1 MLKSDSCSCCPF
13 FFAIPVFSKQ
23 NSKKESS
30 EMTKIATNLMKAGK
44 FEKSLIKSRIALKFA
59 IAIKDDNGIATC
71 YNTIAATFDE
81 VNPTKPSSTIKR
93 TGMQTEPL
101 TTN

>member
-1 MLKSDSCSCCPF
+1 
-13 FFAIPVFSKQ
+13 
-23 NSKKESS
+23 
-30 EMTKIATNLMKAGK
+30 
-44 FEKSLIKSRIALKFA
+44 LIKSRIALKFA

-81 VNPTKPSSTIKR
+81 LSEPDKISSTIKR

-101 TTN
+101 TTKNWLYNNLGNIYCFDKRI

>member
-1 MLKSDSCSCCPF
+1 M
-13 FFAIPVFSKQ
+13 IR
-23 NSKKESS
+23 
-30 EMTKIATNLMKAGK
+30 IATNMKMGK

-81 VNPTKPSSTIKR
+81 LSEPDAFFYYQKDWY
-93 TGMQTEPL
+93 MQTEPL

>member
-23 NSKKESS
+23 NSFQKEVS
-30 EMTKIATNLMKAGK
+30 EMTRVATNLMKAGK

-59 IAIKDDNGIATC
+59 IAIKDDNGIATTC

-81 VNPTKPSSTIKR
+81 LSEPDKAFFYYQKDWYIK
-93 TGMQTEPL
+93 Q
-101 TTN
+101 NH

>member
-1 MLKSDSCSCCPF
+1 M
-13 FFAIPVFSKQ
+13 V
-23 NSKKESS
+23 
-30 EMTKIATNLMKAGK
+30 ATNLMKAGK

-81 VNPTKPSSTIKR
+81 LSEPDKPSSTIKR
-93 TGMQTEPL
+93 TGICKQ
-101 TTN
+101 NH

>member
-1 MLKSDSCSCCPF
+1 
-13 FFAIPVFSKQ
+13 
-23 NSKKESS
+23 
-30 EMTKIATNLMKAGK
+30 MKAGK

-81 VNPTKPSSTIKR
+81 LSEPDKAFFYQKDWY
-93 TGMQTEPL
+93 MQTEPL

>member
-1 MLKSDSCSCCPF
+1 
-13 FFAIPVFSKQ
+13 
-23 NSKKESS
+23 
-30 EMTKIATNLMKAGK
+30 MKAGK

-81 VNPTKPSSTIKR
+81 LSEPTKPLYYQKDWYINR
-93 TGMQTEPL
+93 
-101 TTN
+101 TTNDKLKNWLYNNLGNIYCHKRI

>member
-13 FFAIPVFSKQ
+13 FCNPLFLKTKFLP
-23 NSKKESS
+23 KEIS
-30 EMTKIATNLMKAGK
+30 EMTKVATNLMKAGK

-81 VNPTKPSSTIKR
+81 LSEPDKASSTIKR
-93 TGMQTEPL
+93 TGICKQ
-101 TTN
+101 NH

>member
-1 MLKSDSCSCCPF
+1 
-13 FFAIPVFSKQ
+13 
-23 NSKKESS
+23 
-30 EMTKIATNLMKAGK
+30 MTKVATNLMKAGK

-81 VNPTKPSSTIKR
+81 LSETKFLLLSKGLVYANR
-93 TGMQTEPL
+93 
-101 TTN
+101 TTNDKLKTGCTTT